1 MVIAMLWASA
11 STFAFVVEG
20 IAYGILSDS
29 NRTVAV
35 IAKEGQLY
43 SGDIKIPSQVIY
55 NHKVYTV
62 ISIEYATFMGCS
74 DLSSVCIPNTII
86 EIRAHAFE
94 DCSALTSITIP
105 NSVTSILSSAFAG
118 CTNLTSITIP
128 NSVTSIED
136 WTFKGCNGLTSVTI
150 SEAVTSI
157 GSEAF
162 KNCSSLTS
170 VTIPASVTSLGIRAF
185 ENCSSLTSVTIGSS
199 VSSICG
205 QAFKGCSS
213 LTSVTIPNSVT
224 SIGGH
229 AFENCNSLISLTI
242 GSSVTSLTDA
252 FAGCDGLEEIYS
264 QIVEPFSCFP
274 AFSQENFKKTKL
286 YVPKGSLAAYEEVY
300 PWYNFWNIEEKDFS
314 GVDGV
319 IADSETKTEVGRFNM
334 QGIEVDEDYEGLVII
349 RYSDGSSCKTYSK

>member
-29 NRTVAV
+29 NLTVAV

-157 GSEAF
+157 GSDAF

-185 ENCSSLTSVTIGSS
+185 DNCSSLTSVTIGSS
-199 VSSICG
+199 VSSIYG

-213 LTSVTIPNSVT
+213 LTSVTLPNSVS
-224 SIGGH
+224 SIG
-229 AFENCNSLISLTI
+229 
-242 GSSVTSLTDA
+242 VDA
-252 FAGCDGLEEIYS
+252 FTGCDRLEEIYS
-264 QIVEPFSCFP
+264 QIVEPFTCFP
-274 AFSQENFKKTKL
+274 GFSDVNYKEAKL
-286 YVPKGSLAAYEEVY
+286 YVPKGSLAAYEKVN
-300 PWYNFWNIEEKDFS
+300 PWRNFLNIEEKDFS
-314 GVDGV
+314 AVDGV
-319 IADSETKTEVGRFNM
+319 TADTDVKTEVGKYNL
-334 QGIEVDEDYEGLVII
+334 QGIEVGEDYKGLVII
-349 RYSDGSSCKTYSK
+349 RYSDGSSCKTYYK